1 MDSTKVDC
9 IPGTEH
15 IASMGEENRKHQMLK
30 YKITVCYIENKAK
43 WCDRGRV
50 IALYWVSSKPSLST
64 HVSLDFHE
72 KKKKAN
78 HGKIWRKDQIF
89 SPDLSGEWT
98 ERTDLTCIRLWN
110 HFTTPGGRKSPII
123 IPAQLDRDSK
133 GIKLL

>member
-1 MDSTKVDC
+1 MDSTKEDC

-43 WCDRGRV
+43 WCDRV

-72 KKKKAN
+72 KKKSQSWEDLEK
-78 HGKIWRKDQIF
+78 R
-89 SPDLSGEWT
+89 PDLFSRSFWRMDRE
-98 ERTDLTCIRLWN
+98 DRL
-110 HFTTPGGRKSPII
+110 
-123 IPAQLDRDSK
+123 
-133 GIKLL
+133 

>member
-1 MDSTKVDC
+1 MDSTKEDC

-43 WCDRGRV
+43 WCDRV

-72 KKKKAN
+72 KKKKPIM
-78 HGKIWRKDQIF
+78 GRSGEKTRSFLQIF
-89 SPDLSGEWT
+89 LENGQRGQT
-98 ERTDLTCIRLWN
+98 LALTCIRLWN
-110 HFTTPGGRKSPII
+110 HFTTPEGRKSPII
-123 IPAQLDRDSK
+123 IPAQLDGDSK